1 MVRALSSLHKLAA
14 VKRLVT
20 SGTDYWLIQPTWFI
34 TYDRSDLFAVK
45 HLSVIGF
52 NTKALLSR
60 SLTLRVSTI
69 FSEIAPD
76 TMLYISWVR
85 YNLGQIREKEL
96 PVTLRLWQPVGEC
109 CPIWRLYAK
118 LYKEYNWR
126 STVTR
131 LKTASLLT
139 SSCSFSEVRSSSS
152 LSDWISDVFEKS

>member
-1 MVRALSSLHKLAA
+1 MLPNSELPLTYLNPSLGGSTTWSKAALSVQQNRRGHYKRMVRALSSLHKLAA

-69 FSEIAPD
+69 FSEIAPE
-76 TMLYISWVR
+76 IGRAHV
-85 YNLGQIREKEL
+85 
-96 PVTLRLWQPVGEC
+96 
-109 CPIWRLYAK
+109 
-118 LYKEYNWR
+118 
-126 STVTR
+126 
-131 LKTASLLT
+131 
-139 SSCSFSEVRSSSS
+139 
-152 LSDWISDVFEKS
+152 